1 MKVSRNNI
9 VNVKLFNVPKSCRPK
24 LPVRDKVRDIN
35 DLFSTSPRGS
45 LVRNDCECVAAV
57 FCILSFR
64 QGIESWDSAMKP
76 NETPQLNLS
85 RMMRQ
90 SLGWH
95 VSFEISFFFV
105 LSFLT
110 ADQMAALDA
119 S

>member
-1 MKVSRNNI
+1 
-9 VNVKLFNVPKSCRPK
+9 
-24 LPVRDKVRDIN
+24 
-35 DLFSTSPRGS
+35 
-45 LVRNDCECVAAV
+45 
-57 FCILSFR
+57 
-64 QGIESWDSAMKP
+64 
-76 NETPQLNLS
+76 
-85 RMMRQ
+85 MRQ